1 METETKRLTAEI
13 IKIYPEMFQGTDP
26 NYTPWRAGLGVDL
39 GWYPII
45 KRLVTTIKENDDQYN
60 LENGTEVVTK
70 VFDIKEKYG
79 SLRFHPVGGTSD
91 KNWDAI
97 EAAENESEN
106 TCETC
111 GSTEDVGT
119 WTKGWIVTCCKSCA
133 QKRTEFQTPK
143 QELDV
148 VWLPRKK

>member
-26 NYTPWRAGLGVDL
+26 NYTPWSAGLGVDL

-60 LENGTEVVTK
+60 LENGTKVVTK

-97 EAAENESEN
+97 EAAENESEKL
-106 TCETC
+106 
-111 GSTEDVGT
+111 D
-119 WTKGWIVTCCKSCA
+119 
-133 QKRTEFQTPK
+133 QKLIISDDAYLK
-143 QELDV
+143 ASSL
-148 VWLPRKK
+148 VWEYYKIQFEK